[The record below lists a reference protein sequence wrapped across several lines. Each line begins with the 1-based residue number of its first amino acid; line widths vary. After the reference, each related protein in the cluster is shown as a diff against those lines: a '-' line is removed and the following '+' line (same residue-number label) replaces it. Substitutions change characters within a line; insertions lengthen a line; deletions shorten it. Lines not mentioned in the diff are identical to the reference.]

1 VDKCRGLP
9 NGLKYPKVDKVFGPS
24 DKARRPGRHGAG
36 REYPSSWLASWRKR
50 WCDVTDPAHDD
61 GERQMNLLL
70 ADGKD
75 FGPFSAKQVS
85 IWGKVVR
92 ENGIKA

>member
-1 VDKCRGLP
+1 
-9 NGLKYPKVDKVFGPS
+9 
-24 DKARRPGRHGAG
+24 
-36 REYPSSWLASWRKR
+36 
-50 WCDVTDPAHDD
+50 
-61 GERQMNLLL
+61 MNLLL